1 MVAIIKLADHPRRKA
16 LMDNLTDAL
25 APGQLEREA
34 RKRIAQQHE
43 EKVERYRSQIKFYVA
58 LLAGAAG
65 ENATDE
71 WLTQCMSKGVK

>member
-16 LMDNLTDAL
+16 LMDNLAGAL

>member
-43 EKVERYRSQIKFYVA
+43 EKVERYCSQIKFYVA
-58 LLAGAAG
+58 LLAEAAG

-71 WLTQCMSKGVK
+71 WLTQCMSGGAK